1 MPSSTQP
8 QSLVATSSA
17 IAACRRYHYAYTGDD
32 ATNVSFQ
39 YRSNTDQ
46 CRPSLSL
53 GCCFS
58 SHYPHHCSFFP
69 YLIHCF
75 QHYSSHALLQLC
87 HQRCPRFLFST
98 INDNSCRLTTIE
110 KEITI
115 RCGLK
120 SSPNI
125 RPGLDDTVG
134 TRRET
139 RRKLAEGIGGLSR
152 VCRELTESD
161 RELTRKASG
170 VRWKKT
176 KRLPGRSSN
185 VVEKLIEVRRV
196 LLDLL
201 VTMVVIN

>member
-17 IAACRRYHYAYTGDD
+17 IAACRRYHYAYKGDD

-39 YRSNTDQ
+39 YCSNTDQ

-53 GCCFS
+53 GRCFS
-58 SHYPHHCSFFP
+58 S
-69 YLIHCF
+69 
-75 QHYSSHALLQLC
+75 
-87 HQRCPRFLFST
+87 R
-98 INDNSCRLTTIE
+98 
-110 KEITI
+110 
-115 RCGLK
+115 
-120 SSPNI
+120 
-125 RPGLDDTVG
+125 LDDTVG
-134 TRRET
+134 TCRET